1 MTPEGSKPRQRPLK
15 ACVVVVA
22 LVGSGFIVTVL
33 TLVGCNF
40 TNVPS
45 RPQPSPQQARS
56 TEYWDRI
63 LDSADAAAAQ
73 ATEYPETAADT
84 LTELVKSAMQE
95 QQADASGLTGEA
107 KIVADAGIEVRRQL
121 MQSAL
126 DENALLTRFAEAGG
140 IDPSTLTTNR
150 SFRYRR
156 ALLQDV
162 MDQMHIRDAIID
174 ELPDRYRALLAAN
187 GMQPQDIDTYT
198 DLYVRG
204 AQLELLRQMR
214 EIKWQ
219 AINDI
224 ARVLDLLE
232 RNHTRWSVDAEGAV
246 EFGSRDD
253 ELADEYAGLLARIQG
268 SDQRIAKLY
277 EQMSKNARRMLN
289 DFNSYP

>member
-1 MTPEGSKPRQRPLK
+1 
-15 ACVVVVA
+15 
-22 LVGSGFIVTVL
+22 
-33 TLVGCNF
+33 
-40 TNVPS
+40 
-45 RPQPSPQQARS
+45 
-56 TEYWDRI
+56 
-63 LDSADAAAAQ
+63 
-73 ATEYPETAADT
+73 
-84 LTELVKSAMQE
+84 MQE

-277 EQMSKNARRMLN
+277 EQMSKNAHRMLN